1 MINAILFVLLKCFLY
16 LKGTHLFARLVVSFV
31 DVYEKDRNVVT
42 AGISILTFIIMI
54 FLFII
59 MIFLFGFG
67 IYDVVTDVI
76 RMEDLI

>member
-16 LKGTHLFARLVVSFV
+16 LKGTQLFARLVVSSV
-31 DVYEKDRNVVT
+31 DVYEKDRNVVS
-42 AGISILTFIIMI
+42 AGISILT
-54 FLFII
+54 LII

-76 RMEDLI
+76 RTEALI

>member
-16 LKGTHLFARLVVSFV
+16 LKGTQLFARLVVSYA
-31 DVYEKDRNVVT
+31 DVYENDKNVILACIV
-42 AGISILTFIIMI
+42 ILTF
-54 FLFII
+54 LT

-76 RMEDLI
+76 RMGALI

>member
-16 LKGTHLFARLVVSFV
+16 LKGTQLFARLVVSYA
-31 DVYEKDRNVVT
+31 DVYEKDKDVILACVV
-42 AGISILTFIIMI
+42 ILT
-54 FLFII
+54 FII

-76 RMEDLI
+76 RMGALI

>member
-16 LKGTHLFARLVVSFV
+16 LKGTRLFARLVVSFI
-31 DVYEKDRNVVT
+31 DVYEKDSTVVT

-54 FLFII
+54 FLFC
-59 MIFLFGFG
+59 FG
-67 IYDVVTDVI
+67 IYDIATDVI

>member
-16 LKGTHLFARLVVSFV
+16 LKGAQLFARLVVYFV
-31 DVYEKDRNVVT
+31 DVYEKDKNVVT
-42 AGISILTFIIMI
+42 AGISILT
-54 FLFII
+54 FII

-76 RMEDLI
+76 RMGVLI

>member
-16 LKGTHLFARLVVSFV
+16 LKGTQLFARLVVSFV
-31 DVYEKDRNVVT
+31 DIYEKDRNVVT

-54 FLFII
+54 FLFS
-59 MIFLFGFG
+59 FGF
-67 IYDVVTDVI
+67 YDVVTDVI

>member
-16 LKGTHLFARLVVSFV
+16 LKGTQLFARLVVSFV
-31 DVYEKDRNVVT
+31 DDYEKDNDVVI

-54 FLFII
+54 FLFC
-59 MIFLFGFG
+59 FG
-67 IYDVVTDVI
+67 IYDIVTDVI

>member
-16 LKGTHLFARLVVSFV
+16 LKGTQLFARLVVSFV
-31 DVYEKDRNVVT
+31 DVYEKDENVVT
-42 AGISILTFIIMI
+42 AGISILT
-54 FLFII
+54 FII

-76 RMEDLI
+76 RMGVLI

>member
-1 MINAILFVLLKCFLY
+1 MLDSILFVLLKCFLY
-16 LKGTHLFARLVVSFV
+16 LKGTQLFARLVVSFV
-31 DVYEKDRNVVT
+31 DVYEKDKNVVT
-42 AGISILTFIIMI
+42 AGISILT
-54 FLFII
+54 FII

>member
-16 LKGTHLFARLVVSFV
+16 WKGTQLFARLVVSFV
-31 DVYEKDRNVVT
+31 DAYEKDKNVVT
-42 AGISILTFIIMI
+42 ARISILT
-54 FLFII
+54 LII

-76 RMEDLI
+76 RIGVLI

>member
-16 LKGTHLFARLVVSFV
+16 LKGTRMFAKLVISFIEL
-31 DVYEKDRNVVT
+31 YEKDSNVVI
-42 AGISILTFIIMI
+42 AGVVVLTF
-54 FLFII
+54 LT

>member
-16 LKGTHLFARLVVSFV
+16 LKGTQLFARLVVSFV
-31 DVYEKDRNVVT
+31 DVYEKDKNVVT

-54 FLFII
+54 FLF
-59 MIFLFGFG
+59 GFG
-67 IYDVVTDVI
+67 IYDIATDII